1 MKKIFTIGHSTH
13 TTNEFLRLLKL
24 HAVTA
29 VADVRSSPYSRFN
42 RQFNRE
48 ILEKEL
54 KACRIAYVY
63 LGDCLGPRIDNPA
76 CYINGKAEYHLI
88 AETDLFEQ
96 GISRLK
102 KGMGEHTIA
111 LMCSEK
117 DPVSCHRMIL
127 VCRHLKSHVL
137 QILHILEDGSL
148 ETNESAEKRLMKL
161 LKIPETDLFA
171 GPEDLIAQAYD
182 VQGEKI
188 TYHPADA
195 TGSE

>member
-13 TTNEFLRLLKL
+13 TADEFLRLLKL

-42 RQFNRE
+42 PQFNRE
-48 ILEKEL
+48 TLEKEL
-54 KACRIAYVY
+54 KTGRIAYVY
-63 LGDCLGPRIDNPA
+63 LGDGLGPRMDDPA
-76 CYINGKAEYHLI
+76 CYINGKAEYNLI

-102 KGMGEHTIA
+102 KGMAEHTIA

-127 VCRHLKSHVL
+127 ICRHLKNHAL
-137 QILHILEDGSL
+137 HILHILEDGSL

-161 LKIPETDLFA
+161 LKIPESDLFS
-171 GPEDLIAQAYD
+171 GPEELIAQAYD
-182 VQGEKI
+182 IQGGKI
-188 TYHPADA
+188 TYQPADA
-195 TGSE
+195 VGSE